1 MNGSEFRKEKG
12 QLKKVETE
20 MEIPTHCFKP
30 FKALCSIYFVDPF
43 NKRITN
49 SRLVA
54 SILFM
59 ICCHAAICMYLY
71 ETFAKA

>member
-43 NKRITN
+43 NSITN
-49 SRLVA
+49 SWLVA